1 MKKLNLGNYVIPIFV
16 VAIVL
21 LIVIPLPVFILDAMF
36 IFNLAIS
43 FVILLITMNITET
56 LQFSIF
62 PTLLLITTVFR
73 LGLNISST
81 THILTNGGNAG
92 SVIEMFGKFV
102 IRGNPVVGLVIFLI
116 IVIVQFVVITKGSER
131 VAEVSAR
138 FTLDAMPG
146 KQMAIDADLNSG
158 MIDEKTARKRRSNV
172 QRESD
177 FYGAMDGAS
186 KFVKGDAIVSI
197 VVTFINLIGGIII
210 GFINNMGSFSD
221 IANVFSVATIGQGL
235 INQIPALLISV
246 AMGMVVTRSASEDN
260 LGTELSR
267 QFLGQPRILIIGGVI
282 VLALALI
289 GFPLMQTLIIGLS
302 LIALGVVMMSRESKP
317 QMIEEDAPKEEI
329 TSEASYYKNIEN
341 VYGLLNV
348 PQIEMEFGYSLIPL
362 IDEGSGGNF
371 LDRVVMFRK
380 GYAQEMGVVVPSVL
394 LKDSARLNPNQY
406 SIKFKG
412 EEVAIGDVLVDH
424 FLAISSTEVGKQ
436 IDGIDT
442 IEPAFGLPAKWIS
455 EDKRIQAEIAGYT
468 LIDPTSVIVTHLS
481 EVIKTHIHELLT
493 RQEVNNIITN
503 LKKSNENLVNDLIPG
518 IVSVAT
524 LQKVMANLLREGV
537 SIRDV
542 ETILETMADFAP
554 TVRDIDVLTEYV
566 RQALKRTITR
576 KFSEGNS
583 LKVITLDA
591 KVENMIMG
599 SVKKVEN
606 GSYLALEP
614 QIIQTIVGAT
624 TAEVDKVKDIVQYS
638 VVLTSPIVR
647 TYFKKLVDQFYPN
660 IVVLSFNELDT
671 NVQIQSLGNI
681 TI

>member
-282 VLALALI
+282 VLALAFI
-289 GFPLMQTLIIGLS
+289 G
-302 LIALGVVMMSRESKP
+302 
-317 QMIEEDAPKEEI
+317 
-329 TSEASYYKNIEN
+329 N
-341 VYGLLNV
+341 
-348 PQIEMEFGYSLIPL
+348 
-362 IDEGSGGNF
+362 
-371 LDRVVMFRK
+371 
-380 GYAQEMGVVVPSVL
+380 
-394 LKDSARLNPNQY
+394 
-406 SIKFKG
+406 
-412 EEVAIGDVLVDH
+412 
-424 FLAISSTEVGKQ
+424 
-436 IDGIDT
+436 
-442 IEPAFGLPAKWIS
+442 
-455 EDKRIQAEIAGYT
+455 
-468 LIDPTSVIVTHLS
+468 
-481 EVIKTHIHELLT
+481 
-493 RQEVNNIITN
+493 
-503 LKKSNENLVNDLIPG
+503 
-518 IVSVAT
+518 
-524 LQKVMANLLREGV
+524 
-537 SIRDV
+537 
-542 ETILETMADFAP
+542 
-554 TVRDIDVLTEYV
+554 
-566 RQALKRTITR
+566 
-576 KFSEGNS
+576 
-583 LKVITLDA
+583 
-591 KVENMIMG
+591 
-599 SVKKVEN
+599 
-606 GSYLALEP
+606 
-614 QIIQTIVGAT
+614 
-624 TAEVDKVKDIVQYS
+624 
-638 VVLTSPIVR
+638 
-647 TYFKKLVDQFYPN
+647 
-660 IVVLSFNELDT
+660 
-671 NVQIQSLGNI
+671 
-681 TI
+681 

>member
-158 MIDEKTARKRRSNV
+158 MIDEKMARKRRSNV
-172 QRESD
+172 QREAD

-197 VVTFINLIGGIII
+197 VVTFINLIGGILI

-221 IANVFSVATIGQGL
+221 IANIFSVATIGQGL

-260 LGTELSR
+260 LGTELSK

-282 VLALALI
+282 VLALAFI
-289 GFPLMQTLIIGLS
+289 GFPLIQTLVVGLS
-302 LIALGVVMMSRESKP
+302 LIGLGVVIMTRETKP
-317 QMIEEDAPKEEI
+317 QLIEEDTPKEEI

-406 SIKFKG
+406 CIKFKG

-424 FLAISSTEVGKQ
+424 FLAISSTEISKQ

-481 EVIKTHIHELLT
+481 EVIKNHIHELLT
-493 RQEVNNIITN
+493 RQEVNNILTN
-503 LKKSNENLVNDLIPG
+503 LKKSNENLVNDLIPSV
-518 IVSVAT
+518 VSVAT

-599 SVKKVEN
+599 SVKKVDN

-614 QIIQTIVGAT
+614 QIIQNIVGAT
-624 TAEVDKVKDIVQYS
+624 TAEVDKIKDIVQYS

>member
-282 VLALALI
+282 VLALAFI

>member
-317 QMIEEDAPKEEI
+317 QMIEDDSPKEEI

-503 LKKSNENLVNDLIPG
+503 LKKSNENLVSDLIPG
-518 IVSVAT
+518 VVSVAT

>member
-246 AMGMVVTRSASEDN
+246 AIGMVVTRSASEDN